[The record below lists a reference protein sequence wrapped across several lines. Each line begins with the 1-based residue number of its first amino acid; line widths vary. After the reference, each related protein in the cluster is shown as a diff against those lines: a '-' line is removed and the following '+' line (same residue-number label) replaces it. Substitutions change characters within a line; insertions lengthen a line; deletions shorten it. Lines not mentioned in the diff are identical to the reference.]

1 MFAAESNPKPAATRS
16 GRPFVFFGLVL
27 VLLILVFL
35 FNASL
40 QDINSRLVH
49 PSPTG
54 PVSLRPLPHPYSAA
68 VALNIKPGYGLKLD
82 RYTDLLRQLNSPRPV
97 GFGLEA
103 GGSFFFFPPDGDWPA
118 YFNPPGP
125 EGQPVRRVFNA
136 LIRSGLID
144 VLDSYGGGDGLNRDS
159 AKRALAELESQGLI
173 LRTWSDRFGN
183 LDDLGHDLGRGAYA
197 GRMAYHLDLT
207 REAGFDF
214 FQLGRQSRIVGQN
227 APIYWSSLFNRF
239 DPASPVDSLGD
250 VIAVLAKR
258 FALVLTGDEGD
269 LLRSNKLIAPTTLPG
284 EVKVMEYVTFRPPG
298 GQSVLGAGLSAKA
311 LDHLI
316 RLGGEMIL
324 TPVIEPGE
332 KDSLLSPEDRTAL
345 ERLSG
350 LYHEGRVMVT
360 TTTRLLNYT
369 AAHDYL
375 VWSAETKGQ
384 DTVINLE
391 AIDDPIKGRRPPQ
404 LNELA
409 GLTFYVPQAAR
420 ASILVNGRKVKTIQH
435 LLDYT
440 GRESVSIPWPRLV
453 FPNLP
458 NLE

>member
-1 MFAAESNPKPAATRS
+1 M
-16 GRPFVFFGLVL
+16 
-27 VLLILVFL
+27 
-35 FNASL
+35 
-40 QDINSRLVH
+40 
-49 PSPTG
+49 
-54 PVSLRPLPHPYSAA
+54 
-68 VALNIKPGYGLKLD
+68 
-82 RYTDLLRQLNSPRPV
+82 
-97 GFGLEA
+97 
-103 GGSFFFFPPDGDWPA
+103 
-118 YFNPPGP
+118 
-125 EGQPVRRVFNA
+125 
-136 LIRSGLID
+136 ID